1 MTGGCCHSA
10 RLHRP
15 RPALT
20 GGSFVF
26 QNKTTACQG
35 KLLKIKARQHLI
47 QGAAFS
53 QNGSLPCCPR
63 KRITW
68 SGGSSPGTNAR
79 SLLGRGNVH
88 SSGDSCNNEETLGRR
103 RFPLQ
108 TAQFVCGSLLSLPES
123 LLSLPE
129 SCIIEYEIFSLI
141 NRFPTTIRPRCVVIP
156 QTHSPL
162 I

>member
-1 MTGGCCHSA
+1 MTGGCRQSA

-20 GGSFVF
+20 GGRFVF

-35 KLLKIKARQHLI
+35 KLLTIKARQHLI
-47 QGAAFS
+47 QGAACS
-53 QNGSLPCCPR
+53 QSGSLPCCPR
-63 KRITW
+63 KRITR

-79 SLLGRGNVH
+79 SLLGRGNAH
-88 SSGDSCNNEETLGRR
+88 SNGDSCNNEETLGRR
-103 RFPLQ
+103 GFPLQ
-108 TAQFVCGSLLSLPES
+108 TARFVCGSLLSLPA
-123 LLSLPE
+123 P
-129 SCIIEYEIFSLI
+129 CIIEYHEILRLTHLPPI
-141 NRFPTTIRPRCVVIP
+141 TLRPHCVGTS